1 MNELLNN
8 GCWFQWQLAIS
19 HVRSTFCFKGGQIV
33 PASTD
38 PNEVCVNGMSFSR
51 RDSLWANSALV
62 VTVSPDDEVLEEYKE
77 KHGVLAGLEFQ
88 RDMER
93 RASVLGGG
101 NLTVPVQRVTDFCE
115 GKISPTIPSSS
126 YRLGVKSA
134 PCHEIYPEPITNA
147 LRDALTNHFQKQ
159 MPGYFHEDGLLHA
172 VETRTSS
179 PLRVARDPQ
188 TLLAIGTENLYPSGE
203 GAGYAGGIVSAA
215 VDGINVAE
223 TILDK
228 ICGESRPNR
237 ISTGKSVGFSY

>member
-1 MNELLNN
+1 MTNN
-8 GCWFQWQLAIS
+8 PQ
-19 HVRSTFCFKGGQIV
+19 GGQIV
-33 PASTD
+33 PSSTE
-38 PNEVCVNGMSFSR
+38 PEEVCVNGMSFSR
-51 RDSLWANSALV
+51 RDSQWANSALV
-62 VTVSPDDEVLEEYKE
+62 VTVAPDDKILESYKE
-77 KHGVLAGLEFQ
+77 EHGVLAGLEFQ
-88 RDMER
+88 REMER
-93 RASVLGGG
+93 RASKFGGG
-101 NLTVPVQRVTDFCE
+101 NFTVPVQRMTDFCE
-115 GKISPTIPSSS
+115 GKISSTIPSSS

-179 PLRVARDPQ
+179 PLRIARDTD
-188 TLLAIGTENLYPSGE
+188 TLLAIGTTNLYPSGE

-237 ISTGKSVGFSY
+237 MKKSKSVGFSY